1 MVNASEAA
9 GRMVRAAHGFFVAR
23 VSPDVGLVVFRGA
36 SQKGV
41 DYVNVPRI
49 IGALVSSRMATMHEL
64 QTVYGVKDAYDLLEV
79 LSVDNANK
87 AASDANNS

>member
-1 MVNASEAA
+1 
-9 GRMVRAAHGFFVAR
+9 
-23 VSPDVGLVVFRGA
+23 
-36 SQKGV
+36 
-41 DYVNVPRI
+41 
-49 IGALVSSRMATMHEL
+49 MATMHEL